1 MATSNSYGAFN
12 YPVNQIIEDA
22 ALDAGI
28 ASPLLTADLLQR
40 AMRALN
46 LMLASMPNLRIYT
59 WQQKQILIPL
69 YENQAAVVAPTG
81 TFNLLDRNFRQPTR
95 LDGTLTSSDGGTVGF
110 ADDDD
115 FETVFTQV
123 APLGNLQIAFDTPT
137 QLYELGILW
146 GTVTSGSF
154 VIERSDDAATWL
166 QVDVTTSVVASD
178 REWTW
183 VAPDGAIPSLY
194 WRVRM
199 TAGTL
204 VAREV
209 YFGGTYTDIT
219 VAPLTRNQYM
229 TMPTKSQPGR
239 PLQAWLDRQADQT
252 ILRVWQVPQRQ
263 YRYCQIAA
271 IQQKML
277 ADITSLRQTVD
288 VPLRYLDA
296 IRAQLAV
303 RLCRTF
309 PEAKKGVL
317 ADLQAQAA
325 EMTVPAISEDRDGS
339 SITIYPQIGNY
350 T

>member
-1 MATSNSYGAFN
+1 MTISNSYGAFN
-12 YPVNQIIEDA
+12 YPVNQLIEDA

-28 ASPLLTADLLQR
+28 PSAMLTADLLQR

-46 LMLASMPNLRIYT
+46 LMLAAMPNLRIYT

-69 YENQAAVVAPTG
+69 YENQAAVVAPPG

-95 LDGTLTSSDGGTVGF
+95 LDGTLTSSDDGTVAF

-115 FETVFTQV
+115 FETVLTQA
-123 APLGNLQIAFDTPT
+123 APLGNLQIAFTTAT

-146 GTVTSGSF
+146 GSAGAKSF
-154 VIERSDDAATWL
+154 VIERSDDAASWL
-166 QVDVTTSVVASD
+166 QVGDEETVTSVD
-178 REWTW
+178 RTWSW

-219 VAPLTRNQYM
+219 LAQLTRNQYM
-229 TMPTKSQPGR
+229 TMPVKAQPGR
-239 PLQAWLDRQADQT
+239 PLQAWLDRQRDET

-277 ADITSLRQTVD
+277 ADITTLRQTID

-317 ADLQAQAA
+317 ADLQMQAA
-325 EMTVPAISEDRDGS
+325 EATVPAISEDRDGS
-339 SITIYPQIGNY
+339 AITIFPQISNY